1 MKKEVLVCLSKMSMT
16 IILLVLLNSCGSKQ
30 VEQLSVSN
38 GLIGSY
44 ESITLPGA
52 KGSLFIIGGGSRSLS
67 LMSGM
72 VDRLSTL
79 DDLVIVLPM
88 ASSEPDTSMFYGK
101 KPLVSLGCT
110 NVHGMNLQPGKF
122 GTAQLDSI
130 RSAGGIYLCGGDQ
143 SRFMDIAQ
151 GEMQEAIQQAF
162 RQGAVIAG
170 SSAGAAMMSNV
181 MITGDQLLEPEYE
194 STYKRL
200 YENNAIYLEG
210 LGLIQGAIID
220 QHFVER
226 SRYNR
231 AFTALYDHPHMPVF
245 GIGESTALVVEPQG
259 LSVEGEGHVVVFYP
273 SKGRTDST
281 GQLNFRNLR
290 VDILVHG
297 ESLD

>member
-1 MKKEVLVCLSKMSMT
+1 MYLKYDPL
-16 IILLVLLNSCGSKQ
+16 KQ
-30 VEQLSVSN
+30 
-38 GLIGSY
+38 Y
-44 ESITLPGA
+44 
-52 KGSLFIIGGGSRSLS
+52 
-67 LMSGM
+67 
-72 VDRLSTL
+72 
-79 DDLVIVLPM
+79 
-88 ASSEPDTSMFYGK
+88 
-101 KPLVSLGCT
+101 
-110 NVHGMNLQPGKF
+110 
-122 GTAQLDSI
+122 
-130 RSAGGIYLCGGDQ
+130 
-143 SRFMDIAQ
+143 
-151 GEMQEAIQQAF
+151 QQAF

-200 YENNAIYLEG
+200 YENNAIYSEG

-231 AFTALYDHPHMPVF
+231 AFTALYDHPDIPVF

-290 VDILVHG
+290 LDILVHG

>member
-1 MKKEVLVCLSKMSMT
+1 MKNVALVRLGKGSIT
-16 IILLVLLNSCGSKQ
+16 IILLVLLNACGSKQ
-30 VEQLSVSN
+30 DDQKSLSN
-38 GLIGSY
+38 DLIGSY
-44 ESITLPGA
+44 ASITLPGA

-88 ASSEPDTSMFYGK
+88 ASGEPDTSMFYGK
-101 KPLVSLGCT
+101 KPLVALGCT

-143 SRFMDIAQ
+143 SRFMEIAQ
-151 GEMQEAIQQAF
+151 GEIQEAIQEAF

-170 SSAGAAMMSNV
+170 TSAGAAMMSNV
-181 MITGDQLLEPEYE
+181 MITGEQLLEPEYE

-200 YENNAIYLEG
+200 YENNAIYSEG

-231 AFTALYDHPHMPVF
+231 AFTALYDHPGMPVF
-245 GIGESTALVVEPQG
+245 GISESTALIVEPQG
-259 LSVEGEGHVVVFYP
+259 MSVEGEGQVVVFYP
-273 SKGRTDST
+273 SKGRVDST

-290 VDILVHG
+290 LDILVHG
-297 ESLD
+297 DSLY